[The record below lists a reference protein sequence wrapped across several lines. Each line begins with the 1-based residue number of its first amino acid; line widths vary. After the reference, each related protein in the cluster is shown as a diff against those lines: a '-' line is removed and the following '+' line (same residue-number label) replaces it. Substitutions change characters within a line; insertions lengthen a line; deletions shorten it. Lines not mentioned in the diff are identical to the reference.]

1 MDYLI
6 FQKLNSFV
14 GRWPL
19 LDSLAVFS
27 AEYLGYILVLILF
40 IYFLKDSKKYKP
52 IFIKSIL
59 AAFFS
64 RFVVA
69 EIIRFFWERPRPFVE
84 NNVNLLLEYSAS
96 PSFPSGHAAF
106 FFGFSAMV
114 YLYNKKAGILFLAAS
129 FLVSISRVYGG
140 IHWPSD
146 ILAGAVV
153 GIASAYLL
161 NIVFSKDKLPSV
173 VSKPIT

>member
-14 GRWPL
+14 GKWPL

-27 AEYLGYILVLILF
+27 AEYLGYFLILILF
-40 IYFLKDSKKYKP
+40 MYFLKDSKKYKP
-52 IFIKSIL
+52 ILIKSLL

-69 EIIRFFWERPRPFVE
+69 EIIRLFWERQRPFIVE
-84 NNVNLLLEYSAS
+84 NNVNLLLEHSAS

-106 FFGFSAMV
+106 FFAFSAMV
-114 YLYNKKAGILFLAAS
+114 YFYNKKTGILFLIAS

-146 ILAGAVV
+146 ILAGALV
-153 GIASAYLL
+153 GIISAYFINKISLKIKSL
-161 NIVFSKDKLPSV
+161 N
-173 VSKPIT
+173 

>member
-14 GRWPL
+14 GKWPL

-27 AEYLGYILVLILF
+27 AEYLGYVLVLILF

-52 IFIKSIL
+52 ILVKSLLSAI
-59 AAFFS
+59 FS
-64 RFVVA
+64 RFIIT

-84 NNVNLLLEYSAS
+84 NIVNPLLKQSAS

-114 YLYNKKAGILFLAAS
+114 YFYNKKTGILFLIAS

-146 ILAGAVV
+146 ILAGALV
-153 GIASAYLL
+153 GIISAYFINRISAKVKSL
-161 NIVFSKDKLPSV
+161 D
-173 VSKPIT
+173 